1 MTKYIEVAQ
10 ALVTAG
16 YLSDADIQAAT
27 DVLADALIIEVAEDA
42 QDAAADDYATQ
53 EDIVAEAEVWEAE
66 DAAVGDFNSMEDDE
80 DVIDEAIDKE
90 LEDEDVMAGA
100 EDEIEAAY
108 VAAAAALLSA
118 DLIDEANLDDVAI
131 VIAIFNIN
139 SICKHL
145 VKLPVVYY

>member
-131 VIAIFNIN
+131 VIAD
-139 SICKHL
+139 
-145 VKLPVVYY
+145 VWVVEED